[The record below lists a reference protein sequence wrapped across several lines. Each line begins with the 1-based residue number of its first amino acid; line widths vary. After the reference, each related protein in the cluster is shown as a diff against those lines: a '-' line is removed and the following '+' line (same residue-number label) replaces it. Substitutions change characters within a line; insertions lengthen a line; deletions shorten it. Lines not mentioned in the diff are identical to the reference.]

1 MKTFRIY
8 TVDVFTNTPYKGNAA
23 GVVTNADGL
32 SDDQMQ
38 SLARELNLSETAFVL
53 QPDGNDH
60 DVRLRFFTPTR
71 EVPVCGHATIAA
83 HATRA
88 RELWLMHAKVRQ
100 KTAAGIN
107 EITINKDDRGYRIG
121 MQQPFL
127 GASEP
132 LDDSTR
138 DIVLDAL
145 GIAPSDLDSRFPVQV
160 INTGHSKLMIGLR
173 SRSLL
178 DNLNPDQHALLG
190 VNEHIGSGGY
200 FLFTTETPEPSLLS
214 HCRMF
219 APQLGIPEDPV
230 TGMANGALGAYLAL
244 HEYLPISGNRAV
256 FYSRQGEAMG
266 RPGEV
271 RVEVE
276 VSGKAPVRVTISGYA
291 VQVIA
296 TSIQLVVGTQS
307 GNQDRGAV
315 QFPGTQLLQ
324 RMVGVFKRETF
335 NLRANGNIGGQFH
348 ESKSVR
354 TCEVRD

>member
-88 RELWLMHAKVRQ
+88 RELWLKHAKVRQ

-145 GIAPSDLDSRFPVQV
+145 GIARSDLDSRFPVQV

-173 SRSLL
+173 SRALL
-178 DNLNPDQHALLG
+178 DSLNPDQHALLAAD
-190 VNEHIGSGGY
+190 EHIGSGGY
-200 FLFTTETPEPSLLS
+200 FVFTTETPEPSLLS

-230 TGMANGALGAYLAL
+230 TGMGNGALGVYFAL
-244 HEYLPISGNRAV
+244 HGFLPISGNRAV

-266 RPGEV
+266 RAGDV

-276 VSGKAPVRVTISGYA
+276 VSGKIPVRVYISGYTVEVLA
-291 VQVIA
+291 A
-296 TSIQLVVGTQS
+296 KLRLPVGVQS
-307 GNQDRGAV
+307 GDQNRSANQLSLTKFFQRLVRLFQRKPFDVCADRN
-315 QFPGTQLLQ
+315 T
-324 RMVGVFKRETF
+324 
-335 NLRANGNIGGQFH
+335 GGEFH
-348 ESKSVR
+348 EGKSVS
-354 TCEVRD
+354 TCKVCD